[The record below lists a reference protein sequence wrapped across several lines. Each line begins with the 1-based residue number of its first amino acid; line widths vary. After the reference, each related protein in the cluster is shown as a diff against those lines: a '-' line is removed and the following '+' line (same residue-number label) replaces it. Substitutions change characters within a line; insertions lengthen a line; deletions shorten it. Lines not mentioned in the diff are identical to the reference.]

1 MGRSEVSSA
10 PPSAATTKARVLV
23 ADDDEAIQR
32 IFGRV
37 LQNAGYDVETAST
50 GVEALKHIESGPID
64 VLIADIAMPEL
75 SGLELLRRVRQ
86 VAPSLP
92 VILVT
97 GAPAIESAME
107 AIEYSVFR
115 YITKPVEREQLLE
128 LVEKAA
134 PLHRMLELQRKK
146 GDRDDLHAVAASF
159 GSAIERIWMAFQPIV
174 RADGTVFGYEALLR
188 SDEPALPHP
197 GAVLDA
203 AERLD
208 RLQDLGRVVRARSA
222 AAFASASPS
231 AALFVNLHS
240 RDLLDEDL
248 LAPSAPLSKIAD
260 RVVLEIT
267 ERASLS
273 DVKDLRARVR
283 TLRDRGFRIA
293 LDDLGAGYAALT
305 SFPMLEPDIVKIDM
319 SLVRDIDTQPMK
331 RKLVGTMASLCR
343 EMKMSVVA
351 EGVETEKERDTLVDL
366 GCELLQ
372 GYLLGRPARP
382 TW

>member
-1 MGRSEVSSA
+1 V
-10 PPSAATTKARVLV
+10 T
-23 ADDDEAIQR
+23 
-32 IFGRV
+32 
-37 LQNAGYDVETAST
+37 
-50 GVEALKHIESGPID
+50 
-64 VLIADIAMPEL
+64 
-75 SGLELLRRVRQ
+75 
-86 VAPSLP
+86 PSLP

-128 LVEKAA
+128 IVEKAA

-146 GDRDDLHAVAASF
+146 GDRDDLDTLAASF
-159 GSAIERIWMAFQPIV
+159 SSAIERIWMAFQPIV
-174 RADGTVFGYEALLR
+174 RPDGTVFGYEALLR

-208 RLQDLGRVVRARSA
+208 RLDDLGRVVRSRAA
-222 AAFASASPS
+222 AAFAAAAPT

-240 RDLLDEDL
+240 RDLLDDEL
-248 LAPSAPLSKIAD
+248 LAPDAPLARIAD

-267 ERASLS
+267 ERASLA

-283 TLRDRGFRIA
+283 ALRDRGFRIA

-319 SLVRDIDTQPMK
+319 SLVRDIDSQPIK

-351 EGVETEKERDTLVDL
+351 EGVETDKERDTLVDL

-382 TW
+382 AW